1 MSLQTQI
8 TDDLKTAMKARDRE
22 RMAALRLLVASMKNA
37 AVEAGR
43 GPQGELSDDE
53 IVRMVQ
59 TEVKKRREAA
69 QAFREGGRDESADTE
84 EYEAEVYADY
94 LPTQLEDDELGAI
107 VDRAIAE
114 TGATDRSGMGQVMKT
129 VMAEVGGR
137 ADGKR
142 VSGMV
147 AQRLS

>member
-1 MSLQTQI
+1 MQTQI